1 MKTIRLEDV
10 YLERRV
16 RILELRLRK
25 CRNDRDLPD
34 SSRSVNERSNAFEMT
49 TLRKTRSGLPVNLYL
64 DDSGSYLNGG
74 HGPRIRFQPDKGNCP
89 NIRSI
94 IPMTISDEPTIPIK
108 NYQSRLNGV
117 GSNDISLI
125 MSFVIANKTNLL
137 RLCDR
142 NDEYDFFNFLED
154 MVKVS

>member
-1 MKTIRLEDV
+1 VK

-64 DDSGSYLNGG
+64 DDSGSYLNAG

-125 MSFVIANKTNLL
+125 MSFVISNKTNLL

-142 NDEYDFFNFLED
+142 NDEYDFSNFLED

>member
-1 MKTIRLEDV
+1 M
-10 YLERRV
+10 
-16 RILELRLRK
+16 RK
-25 CRNDRDLPD
+25 RD
-34 SSRSVNERSNAFEMT
+34 RSNAFEMT
-49 TLRKTRSGLPVNLYL
+49 TLRKARSGLPVNIYL
-64 DDSGSYLNGG
+64 DDSGSYLNCDYE
-74 HGPRIRFQPDKGNCP
+74 PRIQFQPNKGNCP
-89 NIRSI
+89 DIRSL

-142 NDEYDFFNFLED
+142 NDEYDISNFLDD